1 MTLPSEPTGN
11 DPGSALG
18 SDEAIPTLTELV
30 QVPSYSEPELPATLS
45 DVDWAALAQRIQ
57 DNVLG
62 RLMRRSELLFG
73 AQLRATL
80 KSVLD
85 RTAEQMSAELQVTLS
100 QLTRDLVARAVAEEI
115 TRVHD
120 EIARRDAPARG
131 TPGEEPGDE
140 PLFRS
145 PPGEAPR

>member
-1 MTLPSEPTGN
+1 MSTPHNPTGS
-11 DPGSALG
+11 DASQGVDA
-18 SDEAIPTLTELV
+18 DEAIPTLSEIVHL
-30 QVPSYSEPELPATLS
+30 PRYSPPELPPTLS
-45 DVDWAALAQRIQ
+45 DVDWAALTQRIQ

-115 TRVHD
+115 TKVHD
-120 EIARRDAPARG
+120 EIARRESGAGDHSDPDPLFG
-131 TPGEEPGDE
+131 DTEPGRDTT
-140 PLFRS
+140 
-145 PPGEAPR
+145 G

>member
-1 MTLPSEPTGN
+1 MSTPRDPNGGDPSE
-11 DPGSALG
+11 DLDA
-18 SDEAIPTLTELV
+18 DDAIPTLSEIVHL
-30 QVPSYSEPELPATLS
+30 PRYSQPELPSSLA
-45 DVDWAALAQRIQ
+45 DVDWAALTQRIQ

-120 EIARRDAPARG
+120 EIARRE
-131 TPGEEPGDE
+131 PGEGTRSASE
-140 PLFRS
+140 PLFGDTV
-145 PPGEAPR
+145 PGRETPV

>member
-1 MTLPSEPTGN
+1 MSIPRDPTGN
-11 DPGSALG
+11 DPSKDTDA
-18 SDEAIPTLTELV
+18 DDAVPTLTEIV
-30 QVPSYSEPELPATLS
+30 HVPRYGAPDLPPSLA
-45 DVDWAALAQRIQ
+45 DVDWAALTQRIQ

-73 AQLRATL
+73 AQLRSTL

-120 EIARRDAPARG
+120 EIARRERGEAPGSDADALFGDTVTDRDAPA
-131 TPGEEPGDE
+131 
-140 PLFRS
+140 
-145 PPGEAPR
+145 

>member
-1 MTLPSEPTGN
+1 MSDPRNPTGS
-11 DPGSALG
+11 DPSQGVDA
-18 SDEAIPTLTELV
+18 DDAVPTLNEIVHL
-30 QVPSYSEPELPATLS
+30 PRYSPPDLPATLS
-45 DVDWAALAQRIQ
+45 DVDWAALTQRIQ

-115 TRVHD
+115 TKVHD
-120 EIARRDAPARG
+120 QISRREFGA
-131 TPGEEPGDE
+131 GDGSGSD
-140 PLFRS
+140 PLFGDTE
-145 PPGEAPR
+145 PDPEPRR

>member
-1 MTLPSEPTGN
+1 MSTPRDPTG
-11 DPGSALG
+11 SAPPESLDA
-18 SDEAIPTLTELV
+18 DEAIPTLSEIVHL
-30 QVPSYSEPELPATLS
+30 PRYSPPELPLSLS
-45 DVDWAALAQRIQ
+45 DVDWAALTQRIQ

-120 EIARRDAPARG
+120 EIARREQGEDARSASDALFGDTVPGRE
-131 TPGEEPGDE
+131 TPG
-140 PLFRS
+140 
-145 PPGEAPR
+145 

>member
-1 MTLPSEPTGN
+1 MSHPS
-11 DPGSALG
+11 DPSHPGKDSALDA
-18 SDEAIPTLTELV
+18 DEAIPTLTEIVNL
-30 QVPSYSEPELPATLS
+30 PRYSEPELPATLA
-45 DVDWAALAQRIQ
+45 DVDWAALAQHIQ

-120 EIARRDAPARG
+120 EIARREAAGDAAH
-131 TPGEEPGDE
+131 GDG
-140 PLFRS
+140 PLFGSTRDDD
-145 PPGEAPR
+145 RR

>member
-1 MTLPSEPTGN
+1 MTIPSEPSGS
-11 DPGSALG
+11 DPGSTLE
-18 SDEAIPTLTELV
+18 SDDAIPTLTDIV
-30 QVPSYSEPELPATLS
+30 QVPGYGEPDLPPTLS

-120 EIARRDAPARG
+120 EIARRDAPPRED
-131 TPGEEPGDE
+131 PGEQ
-140 PLFRS
+140 PLFRP